1 MSDRVTSYS
10 NSMQIDSFMQA
21 LQDRMTN
28 LVGEVSSGQK
38 ADPAGAMGTS
48 AALLYQLHTQSDQQ
62 TVLQTSIGLASQ
74 RMDTIQSVM
83 TSIGSLAQGVSG
95 DVSTAQINGVG
106 TMTDAGAGTL
116 AQEAQSAMQQVLSQ
130 LNTTFTGSALFAGDS
145 AAPPMQTAGATGGP
159 MDTVNAVLNA
169 AVAAKGGPLTA
180 SDINGLVN
188 GTNGLSS
195 VFDDTNSN
203 PAQRYSGAFYAATD
217 DGKPTTV
224 MVGMNQTVQ
233 YNAKANQP
241 AFRDLLQGLSM
252 LSLLNAPSTQLD
264 TSAKNELATEAGDVL
279 STAQSELTGL
289 QGSLGSVQSEL
300 QDAVSTQQSAA
311 SATQQQIAN
320 YEQAN
325 TAADATDLT
334 NLQTQ
339 LQATYELTAQI
350 SQLSLTRYMPTPA

>member
-10 NSMQIDSFMQA
+10 NSMQIDSFIQAMQG
-21 LQDRMTN
+21 RMTT

-38 ADPAGAMGTS
+38 ADPVGSMGSS

-62 TVLQTSIGLASQ
+62 NVLQTSIGLASQ
-74 RMDTIQSVM
+74 KMDTIQSVL
-83 TSIGSLAQGVSG
+83 TGIGSLTQAVSG
-95 DVSTAQINGVG
+95 DVSTAQINGLG

-116 AQEAQSAMQQVLSQ
+116 AQQALSTMQQVLGQ
-130 LNTTFTGSALFAGDS
+130 LNTTYAGSALFAGDS
-145 AAPPMQTAGATGGP
+145 AVPPMQTAGATGGP
-159 MDTVNAVLNA
+159 TATVNAVLSA

-180 SDINGLVN
+180 SDINGLLN
-188 GTNGLSS
+188 GPDGLSS
-195 VFDDTNSN
+195 VFDDTNTN
-203 PAQRYSGAFYAATD
+203 PAQHYSGAFYTAPD
-217 DGKPTTV
+217 DGNPTTV
-224 MVGMNQTVQ
+224 LVGTNQTVQ

-252 LSLLNAPSTQLD
+252 LSLLNAPSSELD
-264 TSAKNELATEAGDVL
+264 TSAKNELATQAGQVL
-279 STAQSELTGL
+279 TTAQNELTGL
-289 QGSLGSVQSEL
+289 QGSIGSVQAQL
-300 QDAVSTQQSAA
+300 QTAVTTQQAA
-311 SATQQQIAN
+311 ATATQEQIAK

-350 SQLSLTRYMPTPA
+350 SQLSLTRYMPSPA